1 MRRMI
6 IELELK
12 DDVCILRNKG
22 RFATGTDAVYLRAK
36 TDEIKKS
43 GRRKVLADFQEVPY
57 IDSTGIGFVVAVYT
71 SVTNMPGGRFV
82 LVGPNHRV
90 REVLD
95 LMRLSTV
102 IPIAADETSGLAL
115 LNAVTPAARSA
126 ELD

>member
-1 MRRMI
+1 MI

>member
-1 MRRMI
+1 MV

-22 RFATGTDAVYLRAK
+22 RFATGTDAAYLRAK

-43 GRRKVLADFQEVPY
+43 GRRKVLADFHEVPY

-71 SVTNMPGGRFV
+71 SVTNLPGGRFV

-102 IPIAADETSGLAL
+102 IPIAADETSGLAV
-115 LNAVTPAARSA
+115 LNAATPAARSA
-126 ELD
+126 ELE

>member
-1 MRRMI
+1 MV

-12 DDVCILRNKG
+12 GDVCILRNKG
-22 RFATGTDAVYLRAK
+22 RFATGTDAAYLRSK

-57 IDSTGIGFVVAVYT
+57 LDSTGIGFVVGVYT

-82 LVGPNHRV
+82 LVGPSRRV

-102 IPIAADETSGLAL
+102 IPIAADESSGLAF
-115 LNAVTPAARSA
+115 LNAESHVARSA
-126 ELD
+126 ERE

>member
-1 MRRMI
+1 MV
-6 IELELK
+6 IELEFK

-22 RFATGTDAVYLRAK
+22 RFATGTDAAYLRTK

-43 GRRKVLADFQEVPY
+43 GRRKVLADFQDVPY
-57 IDSTGIGFVVAVYT
+57 IDSTGIGFIVGLYT

-82 LVGPNHRV
+82 LAGPSHRV

-102 IPIAADETSGLAL
+102 IPIAADETSGLAF
-115 LNAVTPAARSA
+115 LNAAAPAARVA
-126 ELD
+126 ERE